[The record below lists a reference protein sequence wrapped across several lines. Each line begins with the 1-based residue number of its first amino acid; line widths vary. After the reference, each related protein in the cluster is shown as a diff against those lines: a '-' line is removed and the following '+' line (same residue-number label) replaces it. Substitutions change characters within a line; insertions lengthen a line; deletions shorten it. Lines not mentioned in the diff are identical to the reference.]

1 MLLRCNAVPIQR
13 DYKSRKPRELAV
25 IEDLKEIMKR
35 EETLFEEKFSGN
47 SLLLRKT
54 MVLDN
59 FDKLKNKAATKK
71 DKKKNF
77 DKIEE
82 DS

>member
-1 MLLRCNAVPIQR
+1 
-13 DYKSRKPRELAV
+13 
-25 IEDLKEIMKR
+25 MKR

-59 FDKLKNKAATKK
+59 FDKLKSKAATKK
-71 DKKKNF
+71 DQKKNF

>member
-1 MLLRCNAVPIQR
+1 ML
-13 DYKSRKPRELAV
+13 DE
-25 IEDLKEIMKR
+25 LKELMVR

-59 FDKLKNKAATKK
+59 FDKLKTQAAAKK
-71 DKKKNF
+71 EQKKHF
-77 DKIEE
+77 DRIDE
-82 DS
+82 DSQEEGKS